1 MEKQYFE
8 ILLESMDSKINLILE
23 GHNVLA
29 KEIKDTRIELKED
42 ISLLD
47 HKITALSNRVSS
59 VETNLGSRIDAVET
73 RIDSVEMRL
82 STRIDS
88 VETRLSARI
97 DSVESNLS
105 DKIDAVHTELIDH
118 RNNSE
123 MHKAPRKRVIRKAA

>member
-23 GHNVLA
+23 GHSVLA

-73 RIDSVEMRL
+73 RIDSVE
-82 STRIDS
+82 
-88 VETRLSARI
+88 TRLSARI

-105 DKIDAVHTELIDH
+105 NKIDAVHTELIDH

-123 MHKAPRKRVIRKAA
+123 MHKVPHKREIRKAA